1 MNDEVIFLYA
11 FQAIFGVMGLLM
23 AYMVL
28 KYLNHKAL
36 GMQTINDRM
45 IKDLI
50 YLSLL
55 FWFDTTI
62 TEFIEEYKVNP
73 LNHKVVLLILFLN
86 AMTVSAGIWQMSV
99 ILMMRYMSVFYQNL
113 LNNVDDCVV
122 VRVTRSFVIITSIM
136 SAIMIDFENT
146 YGYQLLTEKD
156 SDYDNLA
163 AIPILFA
170 IFICMIILILTQ
182 YKIENFKKIVDSQTL
197 FDQLE
202 ASNHN
207 QEFGC
212 TNYRIINTNRIEV
225 GVLSITVLF
234 VLFMPLWKSD
244 SKVKLLGKTLIV
256 QFISTIAIPIIFIV
270 RNENMYSYFRCKIM
284 KLLCCK

>member
-146 YGYQLLTEKD
+146 YGKC
-156 SDYDNLA
+156 S
-163 AIPILFA
+163 
-170 IFICMIILILTQ
+170 
-182 YKIENFKKIVDSQTL
+182 
-197 FDQLE
+197 
-202 ASNHN
+202 
-207 QEFGC
+207 
-212 TNYRIINTNRIEV
+212 
-225 GVLSITVLF
+225 
-234 VLFMPLWKSD
+234 
-244 SKVKLLGKTLIV
+244 
-256 QFISTIAIPIIFIV
+256 
-270 RNENMYSYFRCKIM
+270 
-284 KLLCCK
+284 

>member
-207 QEFGC
+207 QEFSC
-212 TNYRIINTNRIEV
+212 TKYKIINTNRIEV

-284 KLLCCK
+284 KL